1 MALVVK
7 VHLPMREGRLPGSRA
22 PRTPGGERG
31 SPLQYSSLGKSP
43 MDRGAWPATVH
54 KVTKSQTLL
63 K

>member
-7 VHLPMREGRLPGSRA
+7 VHLPMGEGRSRGHGPHGPWRSVCA
-22 PRTPGGERG
+22 

-63 K
+63 E